1 MNRISDT
8 HLNLRDEGDSFYY
21 DVLHLPHGDSARA
34 HAGLRLHLK
43 VRSMVELILLF
54 AVETL
59 EAEIFDAFPGFKERF
74 EI

>member
-1 MNRISDT
+1 MAA
-8 HLNLRDEGDSFYY
+8 
-21 DVLHLPHGDSARA
+21 GDSASA

-43 VRSMVELILLF
+43 VLSRVELILLF

-59 EAEIFDAFPGFKERF
+59 EAEIVDAFPGFKKRF